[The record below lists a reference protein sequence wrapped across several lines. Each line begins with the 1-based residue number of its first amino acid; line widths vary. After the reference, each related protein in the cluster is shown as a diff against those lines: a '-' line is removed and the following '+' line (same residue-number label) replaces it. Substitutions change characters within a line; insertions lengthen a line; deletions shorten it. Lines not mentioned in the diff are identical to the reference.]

1 MKDLGILV
9 IVMFVYV
16 FGFGMGGYVGSNK
29 PFQSTVQRIEQSVY
43 EKELGVQLGAM
54 KYKCNLVGGEFVTQ
68 SGKSACI
75 INGSEL

>member
-1 MKDLGILV
+1 MDTFSVLLAAVLIFILGIT
-9 IVMFVYV
+9 I
-16 FGFGMGGYVGSNK
+16 GGAVGSVT
-29 PFQSTVQRIEQSVY
+29 PSQETVQKIEQSVY
-43 EKELGVQLGAM
+43 EKELGTKIGAM

>member
-1 MKDLGILV
+1 MDTFLVFLSAVLIFISGLTVGGAIGIKTP
-9 IVMFVYV
+9 
-16 FGFGMGGYVGSNK
+16 SK
-29 PFQSTVQRIEQSVY
+29 ETVQKIEQSVY
-43 EKELGVQLGAM
+43 EKELGTKIGAM